1 MIIKKNI
8 LLILIVVAISY
19 FTFFS
24 VSVANAET
32 TTMIK
37 HTNCSPI
44 PIGQCNTTNVANN
57 AGGCGT
63 ACGNYEG
70 GTIPP
75 LESWTKF
82 NVKQCIETETTI
94 TITDS
99 GDIVTDQPIV
109 TDVTNEFIKIEN
121 VCATGDRYNSNDPP
135 RLNYGT
141 CDCNVGN
148 PYKVCCDGSQ
158 EKAGTK
164 LGPSGNDSP
173 YNNLGGCGYKLYS
186 SDPKT
191 GLPAAG
197 PRLTCP
203 QPQCTSDLGC
213 QGTTTYTACVN
224 EKYQAIP
231 NDPRCAGIDCAVPPN
246 TVTCNPTSCNA
257 IKLASGKWQCYD
269 SANNICDTKC
279 SAKIICIPGEKRTNC
294 DAQSACILK

>member
-70 GTIPP
+70 GTKPP

-141 CDCNVGN
+141 CDCNVGD

-186 SDPKT
+186 NNPAT
-191 GLPAAG
+191 GLPAPG
-197 PRLTCP
+197 PGLTCP
-203 QPQCTSDLGC
+203 QPASCPAGQT
-213 QGTTTYTACVN
+213 GTPPNCV
-224 EKYQAIP
+224 AAP
-231 NDPRCAGIDCAVPPN
+231 PPAGGIDCAVPPN
-246 TVTCNPTSCNA
+246 TVTCTPSSCTA